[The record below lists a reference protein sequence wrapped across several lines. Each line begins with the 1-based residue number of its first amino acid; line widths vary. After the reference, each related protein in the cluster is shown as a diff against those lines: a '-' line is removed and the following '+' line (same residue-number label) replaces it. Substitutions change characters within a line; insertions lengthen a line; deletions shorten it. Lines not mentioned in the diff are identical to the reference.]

1 VGRPTGQVQRR
12 GKLKG
17 RRSQRGL
24 HHLPSD
30 ETRGGGGT
38 GVKRRRRREREGV
51 GWAELHQEV
60 LTALKGPCS
69 TA

>member
-1 VGRPTGQVQRR
+1 
-12 GKLKG
+12 
-17 RRSQRGL
+17 
-24 HHLPSD
+24 
-30 ETRGGGGT
+30 
-38 GVKRRRRREREGV
+38 VKRRRRREREGV